1 MTVTTEHAHGVPTNI
16 TSGTRSTDP
25 ADFPAISALQE
36 LWRFTP
42 VAKLQSLEQP
52 EFGAARLDVSAP
64 AEITVETSSTR
75 GRYVPADRIAATTWS
90 RTPSVTHV
98 SIPRESVVSAPIKI
112 ALDFSGSE
120 ATFARIVIAA
130 EVHSQS
136 QVELIVT
143 GAQSGAAIVELQI
156 GAGAH
161 LTFSHLTDV
170 SAASTA
176 VVHVPAFLDRDSVLR
191 SHTLTVA
198 GGLVRIVPTV
208 HYEGPGADAGL
219 SGAFIAGPGHHVEH
233 RTLADHTVSNCRS
246 HVAYKGVLSGSAEES
261 ARSVWIGDVLIHAA
275 ATGTDTYE
283 LNRNLVMNEF
293 ARADSVPNLE
303 IETGDIAG
311 AGHASATGRLDD
323 EQVFYLMSRGLD
335 RTTATSL
342 IVAGFF
348 DDLLTLVPSEQM
360 ANRVRE
366 RLAQVLT

>member
-1 MTVTTEHAHGVPTNI
+1 MTATTAHEHGVPTNI

-25 ADFPAISALQE
+25 ADFPVISAQQE

-42 VAKLQSLEQP
+42 VAKLQPIEAA
-52 EFGAARLDVSAP
+52 EFGAAAVNVTAASDVAVRTTNAP
-64 AEITVETSSTR
+64 
-75 GRYVPADRIAATTWS
+75 GRYVPTDRIAATTWA
-90 RTPSVTHV
+90 RTPSVTEV
-98 SIPRESVVSAPIKI
+98 SIPREAVLAEPIKI
-112 ALDFSGSE
+112 AIDLNGVAAE
-120 ATFARIVIAA
+120 FARIVIAA
-130 EVHSQS
+130 GTHSQA
-136 QVELIVT
+136 QVELTVT
-143 GAQSGAAIVELQI
+143 GQGSGAAIVELHAD
-156 GAGAH
+156 AGAH
-161 LTFSHLTDV
+161 VTLTHLTEM
-170 SAASTA
+170 SSKSTV
-176 VVHVPAFLDRDSVLR
+176 VVHVPAFLGRDAVLR
-191 SHTLTVA
+191 SHTLTLG

-208 HYEGPGADAGL
+208 HYEGEGADAEL

-246 HVAYKGVLSGSAEES
+246 HVAYKGVLSGTSDS
-261 ARSVWIGDVLIHAA
+261 PARSVWIGDVLIHAA

-323 EQVFYLMSRGLD
+323 EQVFYLMSRGVD

-348 DDLLTLVPSEQM
+348 DDLLAVVPSEVC

-366 RLAQVLT
+366 RLAQVLV